1 MKTLKTTSLV
11 SLLTLITFSVT
22 FSQNNNE
29 GILKTINQSGKLIIN
44 EVMFDPLTS
53 AAEYIEIYNLSN
65 SAIKISD
72 ITFVR
77 IKVDFPNP
85 PDTLIK
91 PITDENFLVEPHTYY
106 VLTKYPAKLLRN
118 HPSIIPEQI
127 IYFHRMPS
135 LLNSGG
141 YIGFKLNEQWLDLI
155 YYSPKLH
162 HQSLNYTDGVSLE
175 KIHPE
180 LSGLESQNWHSASKD
195 VGFATPTLQ
204 NSCFTTSQDPNS
216 EISFSS
222 QTISPNNDG
231 FEDVLMISYELP
243 ENGYT
248 LNMKVFDVEGR
259 FSSHPFNNSNCG
271 IKGSVIWDAKDLN
284 NELLDRGLYIV
295 LIEFFNE
302 VGESIRYKKAISII
316 RD

>member
-1 MKTLKTTSLV
+1 MKTLIITCLLIFSIFITSIKVYTQSSLV
-11 SLLTLITFSVT
+11 QEQHDGV
-22 FSQNNNE
+22 
-29 GILKTINQSGKLIIN
+29 LIIN

-53 AAEYIEIYNLSN
+53 SAEYIEIYNLGDT
-65 SAIKISD
+65 AIKISD

-91 PITDENFLVEPHTYY
+91 PITDENFLVEPRTYY

-141 YIGFKLNEQWLDLI
+141 YLGFKLNDQWLDMI

-180 LSGLESQNWHSASKD
+180 LSGLEPQNWHSAAED
-195 VGFATPTLQ
+195 IGFASPTLQ
-204 NSCFTTSQDPNS
+204 NSCYTTSQDPNS
-216 EISFSS
+216 EISFSTKS
-222 QTISPNNDG
+222 ISPNNDG
-231 FEDVLMISYELP
+231 FEDLLMISYVLP
-243 ENGYT
+243 ENGFT
-248 LNMKVFDVEGR
+248 LNMKVFDIDGR
-259 FSSHPFNNSNCG
+259 FVSHPFNNTNCG
-271 IKGSVIWDAKDLN
+271 IKGSVIWDAVDMN
-284 NELLDRGLYIV
+284 NEILERGLYIV
-295 LIEFFNE
+295 LIEFFSE
-302 VGESIRYKKAISII
+302 GGESIRHKKAISII